1 MTKVYYSVEYMIPG
15 SDKKHQMW
23 FDNLK
28 EAKEFA
34 KSDYRDKPVKH
45 VYSSKA
51 TIEMVEDLINLQKN

>member
-1 MTKVYYSVEYMIPG
+1 MTKVYYSVDYVTLG
-15 SDKKHQMW
+15 SDKKHRMW

-34 KSDYRDKPVKH
+34 KADYRDKPVKH